1 MVDKQYTFEDLSP
14 CLSCITKE
22 CGLVDGNECEKFK
35 CFSDAQSRLL
45 AAKSIESQALGLFD
59 VIKSNTYKCEI
70 CGAIIFPQIVTA
82 GDNRF
87 DVMVNSAE
95 IRGGYG
101 NEVIHSRVC
110 NKCVESMT
118 IKRTEVPR

>member
-1 MVDKQYTFEDLSP
+1 MADKQYTFEDLSP

-22 CGLVDGNECEKFK
+22 CGFVDGNECE
-35 CFSDAQSRLL
+35 
-45 AAKSIESQALGLFD
+45 ALGLFE

-70 CGAIIFPQIVTA
+70 CGEIIFPQIVTA

-95 IRGGYG
+95 IRSGYG
-101 NEVIHSRVC
+101 NKVIHSRVC
-110 NKCVESMT
+110 NKCVENMT
-118 IKRTEVPR
+118 IKRTEVLR

>member
-1 MVDKQYTFEDLSP
+1 MADKQYTFEDLSP
-14 CLSCITKE
+14 CLSCVTKE

-35 CFSDAQSRLL
+35 CFSDVQSRLL
-45 AAKSIESQALGLFD
+45 AAKSIESQALGLFE

-101 NEVIHSRVC
+101 NKVIHSRVC